1 MDNQITN
8 LIVFIFVCLFSYFVF
23 RNLNLNNREGMATDV
38 SGNNISNNNASNAQ
52 NGIAGNAATYASNIK
67 SQVIKIQDVLL
78 ISKYR
83 TDYENVVLNMDD
95 LINTLMVKATLSID
109 KSNPEQGLNELV
121 NLNNAKEALNHVM
134 TFIDKSN

>member
-23 RNLNLNNREGMATDV
+23 RNINLNHREGMTTDA
-38 SGNNISNNNASNAQ
+38 SGNNAASVS
-52 NGIAGNAATYASNIK
+52 NGIAGNATAYASNIK
-67 SQVIKIQDVLL
+67 SQVIQIQDQLL

-83 TDYENVVLNMDD
+83 TDYENVVLSMDD

-121 NLNNAKEALNHVM
+121 NLNNAKIALNNVM
-134 TFIDKSN
+134 TVIDASS